1 MLETSIITFR
11 EGMEMFLI
19 VAIMFAYLTK
29 TGRNHLKE
37 PVYWGVGVAAIVSV
51 TTGWH
56 IAELAEDP
64 LMEGMLALTAGV
76 LVATMT
82 YTVMKAAGTLKKVI
96 NDKIEI
102 VAQKDGM
109 AAMVGMFVFT
119 FVMIVREGME
129 TAMMLGAMSG
139 NVNDGE
145 LIMGALL
152 GFAIVG
158 VIGYVWIKQSYRI
171 NLRLFMQAT
180 GIFLMMFCLHLFMY
194 GFHELTEVAAVPFID
209 NFKWH
214 TLTEPFESGEPIGDL
229 YSIAMVVV
237 PLAWMAYSYGWDK
250 YIAPRLMPSAAE

>member
-1 MLETSIITFR
+1 MFETSIITFR

-37 PVYWGVGVAAIVSV
+37 PVYWGAGIAGLVSV

-56 IAELAEDP
+56 VAELAQDP

-82 YTVMKAAGTLKKVI
+82 YTVMKASGNLRTIINQKLEISASKEGWAAIAGVF
-96 NDKIEI
+96 
-102 VAQKDGM
+102 A
-109 AAMVGMFVFT
+109 FT
-119 FVMIVREGME
+119 FIMIVREGME

-139 NVNDGE
+139 SINDGD
-145 LIMGALL
+145 LIFGALL
-152 GFAIVG
+152 GFAAVG
-158 VIGYVWIKQSYRI
+158 VIGYIWIKQSYRI

-180 GIFLMMFCLHLFMY
+180 GIFLFLFCFHLFMY
-194 GFHELTEVAAVPFID
+194 GFHELTEVAAIPFID

-214 TLTEPFESGEPIGDL
+214 TLTEPMEEGPLADL
-229 YSIAMVVV
+229 YSIAMVFV
-237 PLAWMAYSYGWDK
+237 PCMWLMYSHVWDK
-250 YIAPRLMPSAAE
+250 HIQPKFSAAE